1 MRDSISSAY
10 TVKTTMPSTCLLLLG
25 LLFVPLLY
33 AAKTDDQPKWIRV
46 SSSHFAILTDAG
58 EKKGTQTILRM
69 EQMRTVIGNLLM
81 KSKLH
86 LSEPLDIIAVKSD
99 EEYVQLAPV
108 RDGHPIGTS
117 GFFLDGDDRNY
128 IVLDLADDNS
138 WQTITGDFA
147 RMFLNYNYP
156 PTPSWFDEGLA
167 EYFSSIQLTDQQGEM
182 GADPG
187 SFVNQLNTQAWLP
200 LPELFAAHPQT
211 KSGKEQPTKPIFRAQ
226 SWIVMHYLISQDK
239 LSETGAYFGMVQ
251 MQGTP
256 IEQAIQKAYGV
267 SSAQLEQAI
276 KEHLGSFGTSAATS
290 TTKFGSPGATKFNP
304 VGPLN
309 IGTSYKQVPL
319 PEAQS
324 LIAEMMVRLP
334 EHRASALEEVEKL
347 SNDPK
352 AESSIQY
359 RTQAWVAM
367 QQSKADE
374 ATAGFQ
380 KAIELNINDPWAH
393 YYFARMKYRAA
404 LSSGNTF
411 PGLANMLVNLR
422 TVLDWDA
429 DFAEAYNMLAMG
441 RVEGGGTNSAV
452 EVIRK
457 AMELSPRNEMYL
469 LNMGLVNMAAKNW
482 DAATTMLEHLRASPD
497 PAIAADAKSYLD
509 QLPNIKKYGMLPKR
523 AIVQTGPAQPVAPK
537 PKVETDDEDAD
548 ARPVTPPLDKRKV
561 LFLRG
566 KLLRVDCSSAPSATV
581 SVLSGAKTW
590 RLRAEDYHSL
600 LLLGANEFSC
610 EWTNLSVMVNYKAG
624 GKGDGDLV
632 SLEVRQ

>member
-1 MRDSISSAY
+1 
-10 TVKTTMPSTCLLLLG
+10 MPSRCFVLVG
-25 LLFVPLLY
+25 LFFVVSLH
-33 AAKTDDQPKWIRV
+33 AAKTDDEPKWIRV
-46 SSSHFAILTDAG
+46 SSSHFSILTDAG
-58 EKKGTQTILRM
+58 EKKGTQAILRM

-86 LSEPLDIIAVKSD
+86 LSEPLDIIAVRSD

-108 RDGHPIGTS
+108 QDGHPIGAS

-138 WQTITGDFA
+138 WQTITRDFA
-147 RMFLNYNYP
+147 RLFLNYNYP

-187 SFVNQLNTQAWLP
+187 SYISQLNSQTWLP
-200 LPELFAAHPQT
+200 LSELFAIHLES
-211 KSGKEQPTKPIFRAQ
+211 KSGKEQPPKPMFRAE
-226 SWIVMHYLISQDK
+226 SWIVLHYLISQDK

-256 IEQAIQKAYGV
+256 IEQAIQKAYGL

-276 KEHLGSFGTSAATS
+276 KEHLRSFGTSTATS
-290 TTKFGSPGATKFNP
+290 AAAKFGSPGAKKFNP

-309 IGTSYKQVPL
+309 IGTSYKEVPL

-324 LIAEMMVRLP
+324 LIAEMKVRVP
-334 EHRASALEEVEKL
+334 EHRAAASEEVEKL
-347 SNDPK
+347 TNDPK

-359 RTQAWVAM
+359 RTQAWVSM
-367 QQSKADE
+367 QENKPDE
-374 ATAGFQ
+374 ATEQFQ
-380 KAIELNINDPWAH
+380 KAIELNIDDPWAH

-441 RVEGGGTNSAV
+441 RAEGGGTNSAV

-457 AMELSPRNEMYL
+457 AVELSPRNEMYL
-469 LNMGLVNMAAKNW
+469 LNMGLVNMTAKNW
-482 DAATTMLEHLRASPD
+482 DAATTMLEHLRASRD
-497 PAIAADAKSYLD
+497 PMIAADAKSYLD
-509 QLPNIKKYGMLPKR
+509 QLPNIKKYGMLPQR
-523 AIVQTGPAQPVAPK
+523 AIVQTVPAKPVAPK
-537 PKVETDDEDAD
+537 PKPETEDEDAAD
-548 ARPVTPPLDKRKV
+548 ARPAPPPLDKRKV
-561 LFLRG
+561 QFLRG
-566 KLLRVDCSSAPSATV
+566 KLLRVDCASAPVATV

-600 LLLGANEFSC
+600 LLVGATEFSC
-610 EWTNLSVMVNYKAG
+610 GWTNLPVMVNYKAG
-624 GKGDGDLV
+624 GKSDGDLV